1 MTIAEDV
8 VEVLP
13 VLVLLVHRLLIRHQ
27 LALVS
32 WKVKVK
38 VKVTGEVKVKVTGEV
53 KVMRV

>member
-38 VKVTGEVKVKVTGEV
+38 VKVKVTGEV